1 MAYIY
6 SLADTWNAAGT
17 TFTAI
22 KMSVTDTASAA
33 GSLLMDLQVGGSSKF
48 SVAKDGAAKLS
59 SGSAISP
66 TLYWNQNPGVF
77 TNTGFFEAGVGIVGF
92 GSGNAE
98 RVRFDGSGLQ
108 VRSVMS
114 FGSTGGS
121 PDLILARDAAN
132 TLAQRNGVNAQAF
145 NLYNTYTDASNYER
159 GRWNWVG
166 NELRFGPESA
176 GTGSSRSLGL
186 YVGNI
191 RYQIIGSS
199 FTQFDQPIYM
209 NTTGIATG
217 VSGFKIGT
225 ATTQGLGFWNATPS
239 AQPTAVADATDAA
252 SVITQLN
259 ALLSRMRTIGLI
271 AT

>member
-6 SLADTWNAAGT
+6 DLADTWNASGT

-22 KMSVTDTASAA
+22 KMNVNEIAASSVSM
-33 GSLLMDLQVGGSSKF
+33 LMDLQVGGASRF
-48 SVAKDGAAKLS
+48 SVRRDGLTTIRHGSFIDVVDVGIGVRAGS
-59 SGSAISP
+59 SGFIV
-66 TLYWNQNPGVF
+66 L
-77 TNTGFFEAGVGIVGF
+77 AGT
-92 GSGNAE
+92 
-98 RVRFDGSGLQ
+98 
-108 VRSVMS
+108 
-114 FGSTGGS
+114 TGGIS
-121 PDLILARDAAN
+121 FTPTNNAGSASEFSLLRDAAN

-186 YVGNI
+186 YVGNT

-239 AQPTAVADATDAA
+239 AQPTAVANATDAP